1 MAKYTV
7 RFSCGHEEVIELRG
21 KNSDRERKIKNFE
34 EYGICSKCWEE
45 QKNKEAS
52 VGCEEVEM
60 LYKEYKTNY
69 AECETKKGSYNGE
82 TKTIVVYV
90 PK

>member
-1 MAKYTV
+1 MAKYKV
-7 RFSCGHEEVIELRG
+7 KFSCGHEEVIELSG
-21 KNSDRERKIKNFE
+21 KNSDRERKINYFE
-34 EYGICSKCWEE
+34 KYGICSKCWEE

-69 AECETKKGSYNGE
+69 AECEVKKGSYNGE